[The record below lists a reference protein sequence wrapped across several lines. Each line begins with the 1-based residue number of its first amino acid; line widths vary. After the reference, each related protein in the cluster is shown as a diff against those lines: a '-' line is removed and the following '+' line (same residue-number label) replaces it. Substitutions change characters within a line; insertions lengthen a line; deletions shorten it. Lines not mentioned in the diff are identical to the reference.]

1 MLILWGRQT
10 QLCFV
15 EVMAKGD
22 MAEDGGR
29 IVLERCLR
37 SMQLNGGW
45 GKLPSKGLKVWTGA
59 VQPLSPAAWELASW
73 RHVFPGV
80 SVGCLWVGG
89 VLLNEGQ
96 SLSLT
101 LFQGGK

>member
-37 SMQLNGGW
+37 SMQLDG
-45 GKLPSKGLKVWTGA
+45 
-59 VQPLSPAAWELASW
+59 SW
-73 RHVFPGV
+73 RN
-80 SVGCLWVGG
+80 CLA
-89 VLLNEGQ
+89 
-96 SLSLT
+96 
-101 LFQGGK
+101 KA